1 MEGAQGRVRLVR
13 QEPDSDKRSEVVYNL
28 KDINKRKIEDVVL
41 MPNDIIEVP
50 NSTIRAASRNMLGVS
65 ISMLSAL
72 PYFIIR

>member
-1 MEGAQGRVRLVR
+1 MRLLR

-28 KDINKRKIEDVVL
+28 GDITKRKIEDIVL
-41 MPNDIIEVP
+41 LPNDIIEVP
-50 NSTIRAASRNMLGVS
+50 TSIMRAASRNMLGVS